1 MQPVEDRYVQSRF
14 SNTFPRTVELT
25 CPHCFKQ
32 SVLEARSWQEHGQQ
46 VAASEMLCSR
56 CEESVLFVQLLNDE
70 GVIREGGLYCHP
82 GSARRDPMQGVGY
95 LQNLSGPLARTYD
108 SALKLY
114 NHAEWGASAL
124 MIRHLLAGLAV
135 QLLGEERR
143 DLPLAQQLEALPQD
157 LDLRRP
163 LEDVSPLLESG
174 GTFGRQFDDEAAI
187 DKVSADLLLELAEQ
201 LIAYLVVMP
210 GTMDDL
216 KKRIATAPVP
226 LRRGNTGTA

>member
-25 CPHCFKQ
+25 CPYCFKQ
-32 SVLEARSWQEHGQQ
+32 SVLEARSWQEHGHQ
-46 VAASEMLCSR
+46 VAASEMVCSR
-56 CEESVLFVQLLNDE
+56 CEARVLFVQLLNDDDA
-70 GVIREGGLYCHP
+70 VREDALYCYP
-82 GSARRDPMQGVGY
+82 GSARRDPMPGVGY

-124 MIRHLLAGLAV
+124 MVRHLLAGLVV

-143 DLPLAQQLEALPQD
+143 DLPLSRQLEALPQD
-157 LDLRRP
+157 LDLKRP
-163 LEDVSPLLESG
+163 LEDISPLLESS
-174 GTFGRQFDDEAAI
+174 GTFGRQFDDEASI
-187 DKVSADLLLELAEQ
+187 DKVSADLLMELAEQ
-201 LIAYLVVMP
+201 LMAYLVVMP
-210 GTMDDL
+210 GTMEDL